1 MGTGVFLYVG
11 TGETLPLL
19 LPLKSPHAQDLTS
32 APVANDTGAQ
42 LILGSSQV
50 EQGVSGRQPR

>member
-32 APVANDTGAQ
+32 APVANDTGNT
-42 LILGSSQV
+42 QV